1 MNLSILWNRLLRFL
15 KYDIWQLPAPGQKAS
30 ISNLQ
35 RLLRI
40 VVLAARGFFEKSLQL
55 RASALV
61 YYSLLS
67 IVPVVALAFGVAK
80 GFGLQG
86 ALEQALREQ
95 MAGQEDIYERITTFA
110 HTMLE
115 STRGGIVA
123 GFGVVFLLWAVVRL
137 MGNIEKSFNVIWGVE
152 RGRSPVRMLTDYLAI
167 ALVAPILLLLSSSAA
182 VFISGGVQAALA
194 KLGVYEPVG
203 ALVKASL
210 GLVPY
215 LFIWLLMTFLYLTMP
230 NTRVSWKAGL
240 VAGLVA
246 GTMYQLLQI
255 GYIQF
260 QFGVSRYNAIYGS
273 FAALPLFLIWL
284 HFSWLIV
291 LMGAEISFAVDNAGD
306 YARERDA
313 ATVSQYHR
321 RLLAMA
327 LSAVCADRFLSD
339 RPPAS
344 AAELAAE
351 MKAPTRLVHAVL
363 NVLVHA
369 GVLVEVVGPKPRQ
382 TLYQPAR
389 NPADM
394 MLVSIAEAYDRA
406 ARPDGAAP
414 SPKEEED
421 IVSNEALGETAVY
434 WKALAESA
442 ATSNDNLSLLELVE
456 ADSVGSD
463 GRKDS

>member
-1 MNLSILWNRLLRFL
+1 
-15 KYDIWQLPAPGQKAS
+15 
-30 ISNLQ
+30 
-35 RLLRI
+35 
-40 VVLAARGFFEKSLQL
+40 
-55 RASALV
+55 
-61 YYSLLS
+61 
-67 IVPVVALAFGVAK
+67 
-80 GFGLQG
+80 
-86 ALEQALREQ
+86 
-95 MAGQEDIYERITTFA
+95 
-110 HTMLE
+110 
-115 STRGGIVA
+115 
-123 GFGVVFLLWAVVRL
+123 
-137 MGNIEKSFNVIWGVE
+137 
-152 RGRSPVRMLTDYLAI
+152 MLTDYLAI
-167 ALVAPILLLLSSSAA
+167 AIVAPILLLLSSSAA

-210 GLVPY
+210 GLLPY
-215 LFIWLLMTFLYLTMP
+215 VFIRLLMTFLYLTMP

-240 VAGLVA
+240 VAGIVA
-246 GTMYQLLQI
+246 GTLYQILQI

-321 RLLAMA
+321 RLLAVA
-327 LSAVCADRFLSD
+327 LSAVCAGRFLSN

-351 MKAPTRLVHAVL
+351 MKAPTRLVQAVL

-369 GVLVEVVGPKPRQ
+369 EVLVEVLGPKPRQ
-382 TLYQPAR
+382 TLYQPAH

-394 MLVSIAEAYDRA
+394 KLVHIAEAYDRA
-406 ARPDGAAP
+406 ARPDGEAP
-414 SPKEEED
+414 SPKDEVEL
-421 IVSNEALGETAVY
+421 VSNEALGQTAVH
-434 WKALAESA
+434 WRALAESIA
-442 ATSNDNLSLLELVE
+442 ASKDNLSLVELVE
-456 ADSVGSD
+456 AESVGRD
-463 GRKDS
+463 RRKDS